1 MSASFNIKYIIGA
14 YTIFWYI
21 IYICTDAL
29 QKLIGNREKRM
40 ENNNNLEEK
49 ILLLEKGKRGML
61 NIVFGR
67 TSLIV
72 VMLLLQIAI
81 IVGAFNRFT
90 PYVPYFYGILLLFYG
105 AIILHLVNR
114 RMNPDIKISWIL
126 LMVVIP
132 VVGVV
137 LYLFVE
143 NDLGFRLLKRRL
155 SQLIHETEKY
165 VPDQPELKEALEK
178 SDPELKSL
186 AKYTWEFGHFP
197 IYGNTEVKY
206 LPSGEASM
214 EEMVRQLEKAEKFIF
229 MEFFIIDEGYMWG
242 RILKILE
249 EKVKQGVEVR
259 VMYDGTCALFRLP
272 YHYPEKL
279 KKLGIKCKMFSPLRP
294 FVSTHYNNRDHRK
307 ILVIDG
313 HTAFTGGVNLA
324 DEYIN
329 RRKLYGHW
337 KDVSIMLRGEAV
349 RSFTMMFLQMWDIME
364 RTEDFSK
371 YLDCGVR
378 PENAPGY
385 VLPYGDSP
393 LDHER
398 VGEMVYLDI
407 INRARKYVHIMTPYL
422 ILDSE
427 MVTALT
433 FAAKRGVDVAIILP
447 HIPDKK
453 YAFALAK
460 THYRELIE
468 GGVRIMEYT
477 PGFIHAKN
485 FVSDDI
491 KAVVGSINLDY
502 RSLYLHFECAAYLH
516 DMPAVLDVE
525 KDFQETSAQCQ
536 NIRLEDLKK
545 EKFTIR
551 AAGWLM
557 KVFAPMM

>member
-1 MSASFNIKYIIGA
+1 
-14 YTIFWYI
+14 
-21 IYICTDAL
+21 
-29 QKLIGNREKRM
+29 M
-40 ENNNNLEEK
+40 ENNTGNLDEK
-49 ILLLEKGKRGML
+49 ILLLEKGKRGIL
-61 NIVFGR
+61 GIIFGR
-67 TSLIV
+67 TTLIV
-72 VMLLLQIAI
+72 AMLLLQIVM
-81 IVGAFNRFT
+81 IVAAFNRFT
-90 PYVPYFYGILLLFYG
+90 PYVPYFYGVLLLFYG

-114 RMNPDIKISWIL
+114 RMNPEIKISWIL

-143 NDLGFRLLKRRL
+143 NDLGCRLMKRRL
-155 SQLIHETEKY
+155 SQLIRETKKY
-165 VPDQPELKEALEK
+165 VPEPPQLKTPLDN
-178 SDPELKSL
+178 DPNLNAL
-186 AKYTWEFGHFP
+186 AKYSWEFGHFP
-197 IYGNTEVKY
+197 IYENTEAKY
-206 LPSGEASM
+206 LPTGEETM
-214 EEMVRQLEKAEKFIF
+214 EEMIRQLEKAEKFIF

-279 KKLGIKCKMFSPLRP
+279 KKLGIKCKMFAPIRP

-313 HTAFTGGVNLA
+313 NVAFTGGVNLA

-337 KDVSIMLRGEAV
+337 KDVAVMLRGEAV
-349 RSFTMMFLQMWDIME
+349 RSFTLMFLQMWDIEE
-364 RTEDFSK
+364 RTEDFSPF
-371 YLDCGVR
+371 LECTAL

-407 INRARKYVHIMTPYL
+407 INRARRYVHIMTPYL

-477 PGFIHAKN
+477 PGFIHAKT
-485 FVSDDI
+485 FVSDDTC
-491 KAVVGSINLDY
+491 AVVGSINLDY
-502 RSLYLHFECAAYLH
+502 RSLYLHFECAAYLSN
-516 DMPAVLDVE
+516 MPAVMDVE
-525 KDFQETSAQCQ
+525 RDFIETAASCQ
-536 NIRLEDLKK
+536 TIGIGDLKK
-545 EKFTIR
+545 EKFLIR
-551 AAGWLM
+551 AAGWLL

>member
-1 MSASFNIKYIIGA
+1 
-14 YTIFWYI
+14 
-21 IYICTDAL
+21 
-29 QKLIGNREKRM
+29 M
-40 ENNNNLEEK
+40 ENNNYEEK
-49 ILLLEKGKRGML
+49 ILLLEKGKRGAL
-61 NIVFGR
+61 NIIFGR
-67 TSLIV
+67 TTLIV
-72 VMLLLQIAI
+72 AMLVVQII
-81 IVGAFNRFT
+81 MIVGAFNRFT
-90 PYVPYFYGILLLFYG
+90 PFVPYFYGALILFYG
-105 AIILHLVNR
+105 GIILHLVNR

-143 NDLGFRLLKRRL
+143 NDLGCRLLKSRL
-155 SQLIHETEKY
+155 AQLIAETKKCVVE
-165 VPDQPELKEALEK
+165 DAELKETLKKQDTGLGAL
-178 SDPELKSL
+178 
-186 AKYTWEFGHFP
+186 ANYTWRCGGFP
-197 IYGNTEVKY
+197 IYRNTKVRY
-206 LPSGEASM
+206 LSSGEASF
-214 EEMVRQLEKAEKFIF
+214 EEMIRQLEKAEKFIF

-249 EKVKQGVEVR
+249 EKARQGVDVR

-279 KKLGIKCKMFSPLRP
+279 KKLGIKCKMFSPIRP

-313 HTAFTGGVNLA
+313 HIAFTGGVNLA

-329 RRKLYGHW
+329 RKKLYGHW
-337 KDVSIMLRGEAV
+337 KDVSIMLEGEAV
-349 RSFTMMFLQMWDIME
+349 RSFTLMFLQMWDIME
-364 RTEDFSK
+364 KTEDFSM
-371 YLDCGVR
+371 YLDCGEA
-378 PENAPGY
+378 PKDAPGY

-407 INRARKYVHIMTPYL
+407 INRAKRYVHIMTPYL

-453 YAFALAK
+453 YAFLLAK

-468 GGVRIMEYT
+468 GGVRILEYT
-477 PGFIHAKN
+477 PGFVHAKI
-485 FVSDDI
+485 FVSDDTR
-491 KAVVGSINLDY
+491 AVVGSINLDY
-502 RSLYLHFECAAYLH
+502 RSLYLHFECAAYIS
-516 DMPAVLDVE
+516 DMPAVMDVE
-525 KDFQETSAQCQ
+525 EDFRDTAAMCREIT
-536 NIRLEDLKK
+536 LEDLRK
-545 EKFTIR
+545 ENFITR
-551 AAGWLM
+551 AAGWLL

>member
-1 MSASFNIKYIIGA
+1 
-14 YTIFWYI
+14 
-21 IYICTDAL
+21 
-29 QKLIGNREKRM
+29 M
-40 ENNNNLEEK
+40 ENNTGNLDEK
-49 ILLLEKGKRGML
+49 ILLLEKGKRGIL
-61 NIVFGR
+61 SIIFGR
-67 TSLIV
+67 TTLIV
-72 VMLLLQIAI
+72 AMLLLQIVM
-81 IVGAFNRFT
+81 IVAAFNRFT
-90 PYVPYFYGILLLFYG
+90 PYVPYFYGVLLLFYG

-114 RMNPDIKISWIL
+114 RMNPEIKISWIL

-143 NDLGFRLLKRRL
+143 NDLGCRLMKRRL
-155 SQLIHETEKY
+155 SQLIRETKKY
-165 VPDQPELKEALEK
+165 VPEPPQLKTSLDN
-178 SDPELKSL
+178 DPNLNAL
-186 AKYTWEFGHFP
+186 AKYSWEFGHFP
-197 IYGNTEVKY
+197 IYENTEAKY
-206 LPSGEASM
+206 LPTGEETM
-214 EEMVRQLEKAEKFIF
+214 EEMIRQLEKAEKFIF

-279 KKLGIKCKMFSPLRP
+279 KKLGIKCKMFAPIRP

-313 HTAFTGGVNLA
+313 NVAFTGGVNLA

-329 RRKLYGHW
+329 RRRLYGHW
-337 KDVSIMLRGEAV
+337 KDVAVMLQGEAV
-349 RSFTMMFLQMWDIME
+349 RSFTLMFLQMWDIEE
-364 RTEDFSK
+364 RTEDFSPF
-371 YLDCGVR
+371 LECTAL

-407 INRARKYVHIMTPYL
+407 INRARRYVHIMTPYL

-477 PGFIHAKN
+477 PGFIHAKT
-485 FVSDDI
+485 FVSDDTC
-491 KAVVGSINLDY
+491 AVVGSINLDY
-502 RSLYLHFECAAYLH
+502 RSLYLHFECAAYLSN
-516 DMPAVLDVE
+516 MPAVMDVE
-525 KDFQETSAQCQ
+525 RDFTETAASCQ
-536 NIRLEDLKK
+536 TIGIGDLKK
-545 EKFTIR
+545 EKFLIR
-551 AAGWLM
+551 AAGWLL